1 MGKRLIVVGGVAA
14 GMSAAAKAKRVDRRM
29 EVVVYEKS
37 PYISYAACG
46 MPYFI
51 AGDVAD
57 YRSLLARTPEQMAKQ
72 GVEVYVRHEV
82 TAIDPDARMVTVRDL
97 EEEREFTQG
106 YDRLVI
112 ATGARPVRPP
122 LPGSDLEGVFVLRS
136 LDEGRALHCF
146 LFEHGKHGENREHK
160 PRQALVLG
168 GGYVGVE
175 MAETFRRLGLEV
187 KMAIRS
193 GKVMRTALDDDVR
206 ELVEGELVRQGVEV
220 VTGKPVAFE
229 GGRRVEAVVVESRGG
244 EERYP
249 CDVALLGIGVRPEI
263 SLAQMAGVV
272 LGATGAIATDSRM
285 RTNLPGVYAA
295 GDCAETFHLISGEPA
310 YVPLGSTANK
320 QGRVA
325 GANAA
330 GGEATFGGVVGT
342 MVVRAFDLAVARAGL
357 TAAQARGLGY
367 AVRAP
372 MIEAMDSS
380 HYFPGAAPIHVK
392 LVVDEETGRLLGGQ
406 IVGRRGVAK
415 RIDVLATALHHRLT
429 VADLQRLDLSYAPP
443 FAPVWDP
450 ILVAAN
456 VAARNRKNEQ

>member
-1 MGKRLIVVGGVAA
+1 MGRRLIVVGGVAA
-14 GMSAAAKAKRVDRRM
+14 GMSAAAKAKRVDRGM

-51 AGDVAD
+51 AGDVTD

-72 GVEVYVRHEV
+72 GVEVNVRHEV
-82 TAIDPDARMVTVRDL
+82 TTIDPDARTVTVRDL
-97 EEEREFTQG
+97 EGGREFTQG

-112 ATGARPVRPP
+112 AIGARPVRPP
-122 LPGSDLEGVFVLRS
+122 LPGLDLEGVFVLRS
-136 LDEGRALHCF
+136 LEEGRAIQRF
-146 LFEHGKHGENREHK
+146 LVEHGERR
-160 PRQALVLG
+160 PRRALVLG

-187 KMAIRS
+187 KMVIRS
-193 GKVMRTALDDDVR
+193 GKVMRTTLDDDVR
-206 ELVEGELVRQGVEV
+206 KLVEEELARQGVEV

-229 GGRRVEAVVVESRGG
+229 GSRRLEVVVTENDDG
-244 EERYP
+244 RYA
-249 CDVALLGIGVRPEI
+249 CDVALLGIGVRPEVA
-263 SLAQMAGVV
+263 LARAAGVA
-272 LGATGAIATDSRM
+272 LGATGAIATDNASA
-285 RTNLPGVYAA
+285 TNLPDVYAA
-295 GDCAETFHLISGEPA
+295 GDCAEAFHLVTGEPV
-310 YVPLGSTANK
+310 YIPMGSTANK

-325 GANAA
+325 GTNAA

-342 MVVRAFDLAVARAGL
+342 MVVRAFDLAVACSGL
-357 TAAQARGLGY
+357 TAARAQALGY
-367 AVRAP
+367 TVRET
-372 MIEAMDSS
+372 MIKAMDSS

-392 LVVDEETGRLLGGQ
+392 LVVDEKTDRLLGGQ

-415 RIDVLATALHHRLT
+415 RVDVLATALHHRLS

-456 VAARNRKNEQ
+456 VAAR